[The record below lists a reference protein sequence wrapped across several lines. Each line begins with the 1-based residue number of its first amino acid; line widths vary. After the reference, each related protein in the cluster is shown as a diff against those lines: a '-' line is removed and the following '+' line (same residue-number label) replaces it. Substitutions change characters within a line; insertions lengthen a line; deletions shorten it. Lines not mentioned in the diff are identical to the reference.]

1 MKIYVSTQHNAQIS
15 FLELDVSESITA
27 KEVLELPEVKK
38 LYQEEINYLKVGING
53 QELDGKYKAKP
64 LNYRMSHG
72 ERLEVYR
79 PLFQDPKER
88 RKNKAKEAK
97 DS

>member
-1 MKIYVSTQHNAQIS
+1 MKIYVSIQLGANPS

-38 LYQEEINYLKVGING
+38 LHLKEINFLKVGING
-53 QELDGKYKAKP
+53 EELDGKYKAKP
-64 LNYRMSHG
+64 LNYRMSDG
-72 ERLEVYR
+72 ERLEIYK

-88 RKNKAKEAK
+88 RKNKAKIAK
-97 DS
+97 NS